1 MSKLEKIIIPLSGI
15 GLTNI
20 DLTPAAGFIDS
31 YTVDPDHPSGE
42 KELFLVYDDRV
53 RNDYVTK
60 RAVHLDSSKYL
71 KRKYVKLVDHVP
83 YYVYVFHIKPEIKL
97 STNGIIQL
105 TAEEKISVLQF
116 WGFPTELVNLLVSSS
131 SIMAD
136 YSHQMPLADY
146 YPDEYIDEG
155 LTVTKKGAAS

>member
-31 YTVDPDHPSGE
+31 YTVDPDNPSGE

-71 KRKYVKLVDHVP
+71 KRKYIKLVDHIP
-83 YYVYVFHIKPEIKL
+83 YYVYVFYIKPEI
-97 STNGIIQL
+97 
-105 TAEEKISVLQF
+105 
-116 WGFPTELVNLLVSSS
+116 NLPSCQTQWQS
-131 SIMAD
+131 
-136 YSHQMPLADY
+136 Q
-146 YPDEYIDEG
+146 
-155 LTVTKKGAAS
+155 K